1 MTGQGDVAL
10 LVRVQPVDLPA
21 TTLPGSACSFRPRSA
36 AAVPTTTTE
45 RSRQTKERSWQAN

>member
-21 TTLPGSACSFRPRSA
+21 ATLTGSACSFRPRSA

-45 RSRQTKERSWQAN
+45 R